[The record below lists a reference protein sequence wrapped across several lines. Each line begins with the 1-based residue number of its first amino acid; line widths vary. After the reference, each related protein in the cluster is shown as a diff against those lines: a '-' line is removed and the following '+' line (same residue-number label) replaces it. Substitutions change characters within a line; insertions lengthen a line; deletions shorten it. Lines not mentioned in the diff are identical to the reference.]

1 MNKNRFRLSDLIDIY
16 ELEKTCEYRGEIY
29 HVRDNGSVLRCQ
41 KLNKRKRPLDEKWT
55 FGKPCKNKG
64 YMTFSSETVHR
75 IVATAFHGT
84 QPSEK
89 HIVDH
94 IDTNKKNNRPKNL
107 RWVTRLENILLNPIT
122 LSRIIFKYGSIDN
135 FLSNPSNPIDG
146 ELEQNFEW
154 MRTVTK
160 EESDN
165 TRANLIRWAEQG
177 KIPKGGSLGEWVFY
191 NSNTEIE
198 IEESSLSESITKNAI
213 QKNWKTKS
221 EFPKCPTKIND
232 DSIEV
237 YKGLLNK
244 GSVFSVNQYGESIV
258 EEVEIS
264 VNKEE
269 LIVIT
274 KSNNVKEF
282 AVAKVHVEKDVF
294 VHESLGTYFELNGA
308 KKQFT
313 LSLGLEWDGEDS
325 IDDYC

>member
-1 MNKNRFRLSDLIDIY
+1 MITVRNVILFITKEKLEKVESIEILNLKLLMFVWLIKSLYFRLIELNKNRFRLSDLIDIY

-29 HVRDNGSVLRCQ
+29 HVRDNSSVLRCQ

-232 DSIEV
+232 DSIE
-237 YKGLLNK
+237 GIQHQTLPF
-244 GSVFSVNQYGESIV
+244 FSVQFHPEAAPGPTDTYSLF
-258 EEVEIS
+258 
-264 VNKEE
+264 KDFY
-269 LIVIT
+269 
-274 KSNNVKEF
+274 KM
-282 AVAKVHVEKDVF
+282 VAKYE
-294 VHESLGTYFELNGA
+294 
-308 KKQFT
+308 
-313 LSLGLEWDGEDS
+313 
-325 IDDYC
+325 